1 MWCNPSYYYLIW
13 FVLWDIDVIN
23 VISNIIIVPNTWY
36 IQYSNYIYVQKCIM
50 ISKYHYVCIANDH
63 KLHPVWNIIHIF
75 LSETHTG
82 KALLCVYILLVGS
95 TLTSKRRRNSY
106 LRSSS
111 LHYIEYVFTEGSYS
125 YYTAHCS
132 PQSFSTIV
140 YNGASFY
147 FLYCVC
153 VDGRDVFYFWHTW
166 YRYTTLFYKGR
177 QKILRQKCTKTICY
191 CYYHCP
197 KYIFA
202 LFKNTISIM
211 GNAIVHFI
219 RYAHEWKDYF
229 VRFRLPIM
237 PLLNTSQLDTSAF
250 EAVLNIFTYH
260 KGI

>member
-1 MWCNPSYYYLIW
+1 MGHRCYKRDFQYNHCTKHMVHTIQQLYIRAKMYNDIEISLCMHCKWSQITSCMKNISY
-13 FVLWDIDVIN
+13 
-23 VISNIIIVPNTWY
+23 
-36 IQYSNYIYVQKCIM
+36 
-50 ISKYHYVCIANDH
+50 
-63 KLHPVWNIIHIF
+63 F
-75 LSETHTG
+75 LDWSETHTG
-82 KALLCVYILLVGS
+82 KALLCVYILLVRS
-95 TLTSKRRRNSY
+95 ILTSKRRRNSY

-111 LHYIEYVFTEGSYS
+111 LHYIEYVFTKGSYS

-211 GNAIVHFI
+211 GNATVHFI

-229 VRFRLPIM
+229 IGLCLLFM

-250 EAVLNIFTYH
+250 EAVSNIFTCH

>member
-63 KLHPVWNIIHIF
+63 KLHPVWKIFHIF
-75 LSETHTG
+75 LSETYIG
-82 KALLCVYILLVGS
+82 KALLCVYILLVRS
-95 TLTSKRRRNSY
+95 ILTSKRRRNSY

-191 CYYHCP
+191 VITIVQSTFLLYLKTP
-197 KYIFA
+197 LALWVMQLYI
-202 LFKNTISIM
+202 
-211 GNAIVHFI
+211 
-219 RYAHEWKDYF
+219 
-229 VRFRLPIM
+229 
-237 PLLNTSQLDTSAF
+237 
-250 EAVLNIFTYH
+250 
-260 KGI
+260 